1 MKSKP
6 RILLVPDSP
15 NWAFDNRA
23 RELQKNLSQYYLL
36 DKKYYDE
43 LTRKKTN
50 ATYFDKYD
58 CVFIFYWKH
67 RGGLNVDIPKEKL
80 ATGIFSYGSWRS
92 NKKGIDKELEK
103 YKAIIIA
110 DKRMADHFDQRKYK
124 LFYAPHGVNEKKFYP
139 LKKIL
144 VNKDKLIVGW
154 AGHPDHFNSTY
165 KGYWNI
171 IVPVAKKNSDWLEL
185 KSAIRHKNPI
195 PHSKMN
201 QFYNSVDVLLCAS
214 KGDTGPNTVL
224 EAAACGKAVVS
235 TPVGIVPELIKN
247 NYNGIII
254 KRNQKSLTAAL
265 KKLHNNRKLLKL
277 MGQRNRKEILRNWT
291 YKKRSL
297 NYKKAF
303 DFVINSQK

>member
-1 MKSKP
+1 MKNKP
-6 RILLVPDSP
+6 RVLLIPDSP

-23 RELQKNLSQYYLL
+23 KELQKNLNQYYIL
-36 DKKYYDE
+36 DRECFDE
-43 LTRKKTN
+43 LSKKKVD
-50 ATYFDKYD
+50 ASYFDKYD

-67 RGGLNVDIPKEKL
+67 RAWLNVDIPKEKL
-80 ATGIFSYGSWRS
+80 ATGIFSYGSWRKS
-92 NKKGIDKELEK
+92 KKEINDELKK

-124 LFYAPHGVNEKKFYP
+124 LFYAPHGVNEKKFHP
-139 LKKIL
+139 TANNPINKNKL
-144 VNKDKLIVGW
+144 VVGW

-171 IVPVAKKNSDWLEL
+171 IVPVVEKNSDWLEL

-195 PHSKMN
+195 PHSEMN
-201 QFYNSVDVLLCAS
+201 KFYNSVDVLLCAS

-254 KRNQKSLTAAL
+254 KRTQKSLTEAL
-265 KKLHNNRKLLKL
+265 KKLYNNRKLLKL
-277 MGQRNRKEILRNWT
+277 MGQRNRKEILKNWT
-291 YKKRSL
+291 YKQRSM

-303 DFVINSQK
+303 DYVINNKK